1 MRETLRQPH
10 GQPPDASGVTLS
22 EARSNHCRAIP
33 FWQSLLVFGAPGLLI
48 WAGVHW
54 LVPAWVGA
62 GVPLVF
68 AWSFCVLV
76 PTIGNAVVV
85 LTIYAVREHPDWRTF
100 QLRFRLQRPTV
111 RQLALIP
118 ALAAVILLLNES
130 LAWTIPWLQELPG
143 FGLPPIVPEIFA
155 DPYEAVKLSGGSST
169 FLGVP
174 LNREAAW
181 LAPFWLIWVIGG
193 VMGEELVWRGYLLP
207 GQEARHG
214 HWAWLVNG
222 TLWNVPFHLYTLSNC
237 LSDLPFYLILPFVVQ
252 RIGNTWVAIGVHAL
266 LASMAYVLIL
276 PGVFRG

>member
-1 MRETLRQPH
+1 MR
-10 GQPPDASGVTLS
+10 A
-22 EARSNHCRAIP
+22 
-33 FWQSLLVFGAPGLLI
+33 
-48 WAGVHW
+48 
-54 LVPAWVGA
+54 
-62 GVPLVF
+62 

-118 ALAAVILLLNES
+118 ALAVVILLLNES
-130 LAWTIPWLQELPG
+130 LAWTIPRLQELPG

-155 DPYEAVKLSGGSST
+155 DPYEAVKLSAGSPT

-181 LAPFWLIWVIGG
+181 LTPFWLIWVIGG

-214 HWAWLVNG
+214 RWAWLVNG